1 MIGEDERS
9 PSRREELLIDRALA
23 GLDPGEA
30 AELQALFGD
39 GDDDEAFD
47 RAAAAIDLG
56 CFDAPSDPLP
66 AALRARIE
74 ASMPQMLASRSAA
87 APGPRASDAAPRPRA
102 PAPPLADVI
111 VVPMARARAV
121 DRTRWLGWLAAA
133 ACLALAL
140 AAWLARPAPQAQQ
153 VPAPPSA
160 IVPPPAPPPPP
171 SILAQRATLLA
182 TAKDVVR
189 VDWSATKDASATGA
203 SGDVVWSN
211 AEQRGYMRFR
221 GLAPNDP
228 AQRQFQ
234 LWIFDRSQDARFPI
248 DGGVFDVDASTGDVI
263 VPITAKIRVTQ
274 PTLFAVTV
282 EKPGGVVVSKREHIV
297 LTAAVS
303 G

>member
-1 MIGEDERS
+1 MSGEDERS
-9 PSRREELLIDRALA
+9 LSRREELLIDRALA
-23 GLDPGEA
+23 GLDASEA
-30 AELQALFGD
+30 AELQASSSD
-39 GDDDEAFD
+39 EDDDEAFD

-56 CFDAPSDPLP
+56 CFDAPSEPLP
-66 AALRARIE
+66 EALRARIE
-74 ASMPQMLASRSAA
+74 ASLPEVLASRRAA
-87 APGPRASDAAPRPRA
+87 APPPRASDAGPGRA
-102 PAPPLADVI
+102 PALPLGD
-111 VVPMARARAV
+111 VVPMARGRAV
-121 DRTRWLGWLAAA
+121 DRTRWLGWLVAA

-140 AAWLARPAPQAQQ
+140 ASWLSRSAPQAQH
-153 VPAPPSA
+153 VPALPSA
-160 IVPPPAPPPPP
+160 VAPPPAPPPPP

-248 DGGVFDVDASTGDVI
+248 DGGVFDVDAATGEVI

-303 G
+303 AG

>member
-1 MIGEDERS
+1 MSGEDERS
-9 PSRREELLIDRALA
+9 RSRREELLIDRALA
-23 GLDPGEA
+23 GLDPEEA
-30 AELQALFGD
+30 AELQALFGED
-39 GDDDEAFD
+39 DDDEAFD

-56 CFDAPSDPLP
+56 CFDAPSEPLP
-66 AALRARIE
+66 EALRARIE
-74 ASMPQMLASRSAA
+74 AFVPEVLASRSAA
-87 APGPRASDAAPRPRA
+87 APGPRASAAGPRRA
-102 PAPPLADVI
+102 PALPLADV
-111 VVPMARARAV
+111 VPLSRARAV

-140 AAWLARPAPQAQQ
+140 ASWRSRSTPQAQR

-160 IVPPPAPPPPP
+160 VAPPPEPPP
-171 SILAQRATLLA
+171 SILARRAALLA

-189 VDWSATKDASATGA
+189 VDWSATKDPSATGA

-248 DGGVFDVDASTGDVI
+248 DGGVFDVDAATGDVI
-263 VPITAKIRVTQ
+263 VPITAKIRVTE

-297 LTAAVS
+297 LTAGISA